1 MSATVRA
8 SQAFASRLVRKGRG
22 AERRTPS
29 GAVYLTCQRPEGS
42 LRMDPVAARLMVC
55 WAPFPVTVMC
65 PVYLPFGSSG
75 FQSLPVHFPW
85 SHGVSPGQEV
95 VPDSVSNPVSP
106 TEPPGDRG
114 SFLALR
120 PPKTALGSQA
130 VHSGSSMEPNGG
142 NRARRIPFDGLCLSI
157 LAAGTN
163 TTWIFY
169 CGFLPLSLL
178 SQAFSPSCVVRCSGV
193 LC

>member
-1 MSATVRA
+1 MEWPRGEATACKAVYTGSNPVSTSLHKRA
-8 SQAFASRLVRKGRG
+8 I
-22 AERRTPS
+22 
-29 GAVYLTCQRPEGS
+29 GAV
-42 LRMDPVAARLMVC
+42 VARFLDTEE
-55 WAPFPVTVMC
+55 VT
-65 PVYLPFGSSG
+65 G
-75 FQSLPVHFPW
+75 
-85 SHGVSPGQEV
+85 
-95 VPDSVSNPVSP
+95 SNPVSP

-114 SFLALR
+114 SFLALH

-130 VHSGSSMEPNGG
+130 DHSGSSMEPNGG
-142 NRARRIPFDGLCLSI
+142 NRARRIPFDGICLSI